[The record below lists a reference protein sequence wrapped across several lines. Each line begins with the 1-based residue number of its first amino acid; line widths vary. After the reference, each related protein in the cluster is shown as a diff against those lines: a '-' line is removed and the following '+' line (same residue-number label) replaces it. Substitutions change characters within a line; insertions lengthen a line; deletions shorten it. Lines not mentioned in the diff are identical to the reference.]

1 MNPVWPGI
9 ADALAPT
16 LVVALSA
23 LVWQEIIVGC
33 AVVMTLAG
41 VQLCWTAP
49 RYRMSMEERAKDGAL
64 TEDEARRKIRFMAWF
79 GPTVTV
85 VGCVLLSVVILR

>member
-1 MNPVWPGI
+1 MNPLWQST

-16 LVVALSA
+16 VVVALSG

-41 VQLCWTAP
+41 VQLCWAAP

-64 TEDEARRKIRFMAWF
+64 TQDEASRKIRFMAWF

-85 VGCVLLSVVILR
+85 IGCVLLSVVILR